1 MKDTQ
6 VRDGNKQIIDLN
18 LGDPFTEIIEAHSS
32 YTLHQQLTI
41 LAWYL
46 ENTDRTVFH
55 NTPVTFQVFPDH
67 LGIVTLKTS
76 ENITGMRSAT
86 RRLHFPGS

>member
-6 VRDGNKQIIDLN
+6 VRDGNKQVIDLN
-18 LGDPFTEIIEAHSS
+18 LGDLAYTEIIEAHSS

-46 ENTDRTVFH
+46 ENMDRTVFH
-55 NTPVTFQVFPDH
+55 NTQASVIIKNFDDFEISN
-67 LGIVTLKTS
+67 G
-76 ENITGMRSAT
+76 NIKALLSTKSVV
-86 RRLHFPGS
+86 LLEVQ